1 MSTTMTREEREAFL
15 TDVRIG
21 VLSVNND
28 ERGPLSI
35 PIWYIYNP
43 SEDLWMTTGAN
54 TRKGKLLRKA
64 NRIGFC
70 VQAEA
75 LPYKYVSMEGPITI
89 EDRDSESILED
100 TRQLAHRYM
109 GVEGG
114 DAYVA
119 AQKDFFERFGPILV
133 RLQPE
138 HWLTFD
144 ASKET
149 F

>member
-21 VLSVNND
+21 VLSVNNN
-28 ERGPLSI
+28 ERAPLSI

-43 SEDLWMTTGAN
+43 GEDLWVTTGAN

-64 NRIGFC
+64 KRIGFC
-70 VQAEA
+70 VQDET
-75 LPYKYVSMEGPITI
+75 LPYKYVSIEGPITI
-89 EDRDSESILED
+89 EERHPDSILED

-114 DAYVA
+114 NAYVA
-119 AQKDFFERFGPILV
+119 AQKDFFERSAPILV
-133 RLQPE
+133 
-138 HWLTFD
+138 
-144 ASKET
+144 
-149 F
+149 